1 MLRPSA
7 QSRRARALE
16 QCLAGARALQLG
28 NTEAGLRCYMAG
40 VTLAPDDADVAALH
54 GVALR
59 SAARL
64 PDAQRELIRAIALDP
79 SRPDTFTQLA
89 QTYRMAG
96 DRTQAAQAFLAA
108 AVLRPTDAVA
118 WRDAA
123 ESLRLADR
131 LQDGLNAAA
140 RAAALAPDDPSIAN
154 TTALL
159 LHRNGQLDEALAL
172 CEQARSVVPDDL
184 HLTLTHGALLR
195 TFERY
200 DGGWAL
206 YERRLEL
213 PEFAQRPNAPH
224 SLRWNGN
231 SLYGRHILVR
241 AEQGLGDQIQFVR
254 WANLLRAH
262 GAAQVTVQAAPTLV
276 RLLRT
281 LAHVDSVVPSD
292 LPTPRHHVHVDMGS
306 LPYLLR
312 TGSNMCTQFV
322 PYLQLPERGIDAKHA
337 LPARTDGVMR
347 IGIVWGGSPLQ
358 EDNRFR
364 SIPLALLAPALL
376 RPDVQVVILQQGP
389 ARAQLETLAPAT
401 RHSFLDA
408 AIDCVDM
415 ADTAL
420 IASQCDIVLSVCTSV
435 VHLAGA
441 LGLPTWVMLASPAE
455 WRWGQRRA
463 DSMFYPTLRLFRQ
476 QRGGDWH
483 SVLDQLRRAIDQWH
497 TMLPSGARS

>member
-1 MLRPSA
+1 MLRPSP

-16 QCLAGARALQLG
+16 QCLAGARALQFG
-28 NTEAGLRCYMAG
+28 NTADGLRCYKAG
-40 VTLAPDDADVAALH
+40 VALAPDDADVAALY

-59 SAARL
+59 SAALL

-79 SRPDTFTQLA
+79 SRADSFAQLA

-96 DRTQAAQAFLAA
+96 DRAQAAQAFLAA
-108 AVLRPTDAVA
+108 ALLRTTDAMA

-131 LQDGLNAAA
+131 LHDGLKTAAHA
-140 RAAALAPDDPSIAN
+140 TALAPDDPSIAN

-172 CEQARSVVPDDL
+172 CEHARAIAPDDL

-200 DGGWAL
+200 ESGWAL
-206 YERRLEL
+206 NERRLEL
-213 PEFAQRPNAPH
+213 PEFVQRPNALH
-224 SLRWNGN
+224 SPRWNGN

-241 AEQGLGDQIQFVR
+241 AEQGMGDQMQFVR
-254 WANLLRAH
+254 WASLLRAH
-262 GAAQVTVQAAPTLV
+262 GAAQVTVQTAPGLV

-281 LAHVDSVVPSD
+281 LAHVDAVVPSD
-292 LPTPRHHVHVDMGS
+292 LPAPPHHVHVDVGS
-306 LPYLLR
+306 LPHLLR
-312 TGSNMCTQFV
+312 TGAGMCTQLV
-322 PYLQLPERGIDAKHA
+322 PYLHLAERSDVTAHV
-337 LPARTDGVMR
+337 LPARTRGVMR
-347 IGIVWGGSPLQ
+347 VGIVWGGSPSQ

-364 SIPLALLAPALL
+364 SIPLALLAPVLT
-376 RPDVQVVILQQGP
+376 RHDVQVVILQQGP
-389 ARAQLETLAPAT
+389 ARVQLDALVPAV
-401 RHSFLDA
+401 RERFLDPA
-408 AIDCVDM
+408 VDCGDM

-420 IASQCDIVLSVCTSV
+420 VASQCDVVLSVCTSV

-463 DSMFYPTLRLFRQ
+463 DSIFYPTLRLFRQ
-476 QRGGDWH
+476 ATGGDWP
-483 SVLDQLRRAIDQWH
+483 SVVDQISHAIDQWH
-497 TMLPSGARS
+497 RMLPPGTDA